1 MRKLA
6 LASVLACLPFVAHA
20 QGGPPTQHIAPEGFG
35 GQGIF
40 SVPAAST
47 TLAAAGVTLSPGSQA
62 FPAAN
67 QPLPARDLVSVA
79 NQGSQNAGICWH
91 GGTCTI
97 VNSYLLLPGA
107 SRTVELPD
115 FRATP
120 PTMICA
126 SGTCPIEVEW

>member
-1 MRKLA
+1 MKLA
-6 LASVLACLPFVAHA
+6 LASVLACLPLVAHA

-47 TLAAAGVTLSPGSQA
+47 TLAAAGVTISPASVA

-67 QPLPARDLVSVA
+67 QPLPSRDLLYVA
-79 NQGSQNAGICWH
+79 NQGSQNVGICWR

-97 VNSYLLLPGA
+97 SNSYLLLPGA
-107 SRTVELPD
+107 SRMVELPD

-120 PTMICA
+120 PTMISA
-126 SGTCPIEVEW
+126 SGTVTVEVEW